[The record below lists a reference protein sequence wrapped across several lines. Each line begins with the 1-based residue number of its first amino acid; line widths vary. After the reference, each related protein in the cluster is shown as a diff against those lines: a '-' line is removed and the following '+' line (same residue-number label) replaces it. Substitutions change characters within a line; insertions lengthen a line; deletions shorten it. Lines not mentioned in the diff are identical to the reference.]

1 MTGRIGIDDIRPQ
14 INGGATPSKAVV
26 GEVVPTFA
34 VIWREG
40 HDAMNATLNVKG
52 PKESAFAARSQRI
65 PMHFSDHDPNQVN
78 ATFVPDVPGLWTI
91 RIDAWSDPM
100 ATWRN
105 AITKKYEAGQ
115 SEEELSNDL
124 EIGAALFDRAATSA
138 AAVHRNH
145 LRSVA
150 AGLRGE
156 GDLRARIAAALSDET
171 RAILQAHPV
180 RDLLTRG
187 KTRKVKVDRREAL
200 YSSWY
205 EFFPRSN
212 GGFGEN
218 GELLHGT
225 FKTAVAQLDRAQ
237 RMGFDTVYLPPIHPI
252 GEVNRK
258 GRNNTLT
265 PEPGDVGSP
274 WAIGSAEGGHDAIHP
289 SLGDEQDFK
298 EFIKEAKARNL
309 EVAIDLALQCAPDH
323 PWAAAHPEWFTVLP
337 DGTIAYAENPP
348 KKYQDIYPLNFDN
361 DAKGLYAEVLRVV
374 KFWIKRGVKVFR
386 VDNPHTKPGNF
397 WEWLI
402 ETVHETNP
410 EVIFLAEAFTAP
422 ARLYGLAKAGFTQ
435 SYIYFPWKTTKEEL
449 TEFGEEIV
457 RHADIA
463 RPSLWTNTP
472 DILHEFLVKGGR
484 GAFAIRAALAATM
497 SPLWG
502 MYSGFELF
510 ENVPVK
516 EGSEEYLDSEKYQLR
531 HRDYDQALATGN
543 SLEPFI
549 ATLNKLRREHPALQQ
564 LRNLHFHDIDND
576 NLIAYSKLDP
586 VTGDAI
592 LVVINLD
599 PWSAQ
604 EGTLHIDMDR
614 IGHRNHDRMDVTDL
628 ITGNQFNWGKD
639 NYVRLAPWENVAHII
654 KLPEIDENLRNKLA
668 WREVPDYEG

>member
-1 MTGRIGIDDIRPQ
+1 MTGRIGIDDVRPQ
-14 INGGATPSKAVV
+14 VNGGATPSKAVT
-26 GEVVPTFA
+26 GEVVPVFA
-34 VIWREG
+34 VVWREG
-40 HDAMNATLNVKG
+40 HDAFNATLNVKG
-52 PKESAFAARSQRI
+52 PKESSFAARTQRV
-65 PMHFSDHDPNQVN
+65 PMGVSDHDPNQVN
-78 ATFVPDVPGLWTI
+78 AIFVPDVEGLWTV
-91 RIDAWSDPM
+91 RVDAWSDPM

-105 AITKKYEAGQ
+105 AVTKKIEAGQ
-115 SEEELSNDL
+115 TPEELANDL
-124 EIGAALFDRAATSA
+124 EIGARLFDRAATSA
-138 AAVHRNH
+138 AAVYRTH
-145 LRSVA
+145 LRGVA
-150 AGLRGE
+150 TALRGE
-156 GDLRARIAAALSDET
+156 GELRARVASALSDET
-171 RAILQAHPV
+171 RQILELHPV

-187 KTRKVKVDRREAL
+187 KTRKILVERRAAL

-212 GGFGEN
+212 GGFGEH

-225 FKTAVAQLDRAQ
+225 FRTAIPQLDRAK

-252 GEVNRK
+252 GTINRK

-265 PEPGDVGSP
+265 PEPHDVGSP
-274 WAIGSAEGGHDAIHP
+274 WAIGSADGGHDKIHP
-289 SLGDEQDFK
+289 ELGGLDAFK
-298 EFIKEAKARNL
+298 EFMDAAKERDI

-323 PWAAAHPEWFTVLP
+323 PWAAKHPDWFTVLP

-361 DAKGLYAEVLRVV
+361 DSKGLYDEVLRVV

-402 ETVHETNP
+402 ETVHESNP

-435 SYIYFPWKTTKEEL
+435 SYIYFPWKTTKKEL
-449 TEFGEEIV
+449 TEFGEEIR

-463 RPSLWTNTP
+463 RPSLWVNTP
-472 DILHEFLVKGGR
+472 DILHEFLAKGGR
-484 GAFAIRAALAATM
+484 GAFAIRVALASTL

-502 MYSGFELF
+502 MYSGFELY

-531 HRDYDQALATGN
+531 HRDYEGALATGN

-576 NLIAYSKLDP
+576 NLLAYSKFDP
-586 VTGDAI
+586 MTGDAV

-599 PWSAQ
+599 PWNAQ
-604 EGTLHIDMDR
+604 EGTLTIDMDK
-614 IGHRNHDRMDVTDL
+614 IGHRNHDRMDVRDL
-628 ITGNQFNWGKD
+628 ITDSTFNWGKQ
-639 NYVRLAPWENVAHII
+639 NFIRLEPWSNVAHIVQ
-654 KLPEIDENLRNKLA
+654 LPAISEELRHKLA